1 MRTKIEEAMKLHG
14 LTIEQVAKKM
24 GVRVVVL
31 DYYMDNCKRMKTL
44 SRIAK
49 AIGCDVSDLIPSEEI
64 RKTLL

>member
-44 SRIAK
+44 S
-49 AIGCDVSDLIPSEEI
+49 
-64 RKTLL
+64 